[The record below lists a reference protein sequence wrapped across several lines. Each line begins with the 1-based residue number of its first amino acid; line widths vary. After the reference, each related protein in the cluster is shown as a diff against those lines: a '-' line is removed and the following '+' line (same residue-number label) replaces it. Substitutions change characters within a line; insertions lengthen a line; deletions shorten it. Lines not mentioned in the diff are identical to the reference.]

1 MKHTLS
7 SRESGLDAGEKPDQG
22 EFAMKTIQARR
33 DAIAVIAALVLP
45 IGVAAALAPFRATF
59 PNSAA
64 ALVLVAVV
72 VAVAANGSR
81 TAGFIAAVSASLW
94 FDFFLTQPYE
104 RFAMT
109 HRPDIETAV
118 SLFVVGIAVTELAAR
133 GRHHLRVAAEESD
146 YVGLIYYL
154 SELVAAGSEPD
165 QVIEQARVELIELF
179 HLRDC
184 HFDVGPSDHPVTCI
198 EKDGNVNLGTVRW
211 AVHQV
216 GLPGEELELLVERRG
231 QRLGRFVL
239 VPTPGWPVSIQRR
252 IVAVAIADQ
261 VGAAMTPRIRSA

>member
-1 MKHTLS
+1 MK
-7 SRESGLDAGEKPDQG
+7 R
-22 EFAMKTIQARR
+22 IQAHR
-33 DAIAVIAALVLP
+33 DAIAVVAALVLP
-45 IGVAAALAPFRATF
+45 IGVAAALVPIRASF

-81 TAGFIAAVSASLW
+81 MAGFIAALSASLW

-104 RFAMT
+104 RFAVT

-133 GRHHLRVAAEESD
+133 SRYQHRFAAEESD
-146 YVGLIYYL
+146 FVGLIYYL
-154 SELVAAGSEPD
+154 SELVATGSDAD
-165 QVIEQARVELIELF
+165 QVIEQARVELAELL

-184 HFDVGPSDHPVTCI
+184 RFDVSPSDHPVTRI
-198 EKDGNVNLGTVRW
+198 EKDGNVNLGSVRW
-211 AVHQV
+211 GVHQM
-216 GLPGEELELLVERRG
+216 GLPGEELELLVQCRG
-231 QRLGRFVL
+231 QGLGRFVL

>member
-1 MKHTLS
+1 MNRLRAH
-7 SRESGLDAGEKPDQG
+7 
-22 EFAMKTIQARR
+22 R
-33 DAIAVIAALVLP
+33 DALAVVAALVLP
-45 IGVAAALAPFRATF
+45 VGVAAILAPFRASF

-81 TAGFIAAVSASLW
+81 VAGYVAALSASLW

-104 RFAMT
+104 RFSIT

-118 SLFVVGIAVTELAAR
+118 SLFVVGIAVTEMAAR
-133 GRHHLRVAAEESD
+133 SRHNHRFAAEESD

-154 SELVAAGSEPD
+154 SELVAAGSDQD
-165 QVIEQARVELIELF
+165 QVIEQARVELTELL
-179 HLRDC
+179 HLRAC
-184 HFDVGPSDHPVTCI
+184 RFDLEPSDQPVTRI
-198 EKDGNVNLGTVRW
+198 EKDGNVNVGSLRW
-211 AVHQV
+211 GADQM
-216 GLPGEELELLVERRG
+216 GLPGKELELLVQYRG
-231 QRLGRFVL
+231 QRRGRFVL
-239 VPTPGWPVSIQRR
+239 VPTPGWPVSVQRR